1 MRRRLITIFS
11 ALFGALVAAPLLA
24 LAAYDLFVFQ
34 GHRSDIDQLL
44 ARAGPAEQRPPES
57 LARVL
62 RVSPGDRLPVHVA
75 RQLLWAI
82 DAAPRGGPGWHA
94 ADLAWWLLCEVHLT
108 EAQRTTLFLSLA
120 PMGGEEPGFER
131 ASLRLV
137 GVPLAEVSVE
147 QAAWLVAVA
156 QAPSRE
162 PGHEARWT
170 RNARRLAEQV
180 RQLPS
185 GRVP

>member
-1 MRRRLITIFS
+1 MRRRLL
-11 ALFGALVAAPLLA
+11 ALFGAFFGVLVVAPLLA

-34 GHRSDIDQLL
+34 GHRPDIDKLL
-44 ARAGPAEQRPPES
+44 GRAGPAEQRPPES

-62 RVSPGDRLPVHVA
+62 RVSPGDHLTAHVA
-75 RQLLWAI
+75 RQLLWAF
-82 DAAPRGGPGWHA
+82 DTAPRGGSGWHA
-94 ADLAWWLLCEVHLT
+94 AALAWWLLCEVHLT
-108 EAQRTTLFLSLA
+108 QAQRTTLFLSLA

-131 ASLRLV
+131 AASRLV

-180 RQLPS
+180 RQLP
-185 GRVP
+185 